1 MPAMPNPDSLRRVEQ
16 VVCKPDSV
24 RCARIRRMTS
34 ADGMAVSSS
43 SGVEF
48 ILLFIGY
55 SKVLRSRPP
64 PGGPVP
70 NARLDFGGGSTLGI
84 GSE

>member
-1 MPAMPNPDSLRRVEQ
+1 MDVGNMPAMPNPDSLRRVEQ

-48 ILLFIGY
+48 MLLFI
-55 SKVLRSRPP
+55 VDTIVDSRYIIVRISDN
-64 PGGPVP
+64 GM
-70 NARLDFGGGSTLGI
+70 
-84 GSE
+84 

>member
-48 ILLFIGY
+48 MLLFI
-55 SKVLRSRPP
+55 VDTIVDSRYI
-64 PGGPVP
+64 V
-70 NARLDFGGGSTLGI
+70 RILDGVTTYYYRILKKTH
-84 GSE
+84 